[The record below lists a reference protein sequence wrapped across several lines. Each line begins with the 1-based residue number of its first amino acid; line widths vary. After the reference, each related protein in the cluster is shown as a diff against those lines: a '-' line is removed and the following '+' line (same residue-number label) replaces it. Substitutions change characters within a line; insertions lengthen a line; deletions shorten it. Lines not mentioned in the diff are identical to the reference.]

1 MDDYDAMNRYSSQYE
16 AQLDPFTAFS
26 AKVCVRGPFLFEI
39 LHKPDPSSYPTGST
53 H

>member
-26 AKVCVRGPFLFEI
+26 AKVCVCGPFLFEI
-39 LHKPDPSSYPTGST
+39 LHKPDPGSYPTGSI